1 MNPSGMIFRSLLIL
15 VAALTLMTACGGG
28 ESDSAAPPVENTS
41 PIPKTPIPEESQPT
55 VTLDTEYFGI
65 SDSELAKQKGPGTP
79 HTAVIDDRTI
89 TVSRIYSQMQL
100 DMECE
105 TAFMLNHDDLVS
117 RIVHTFQQPYG
128 TVLMKLQEG
137 LGSQGQLEQNPEYG
151 IEQVFWDINGF
162 RYTITSSTTNAV
174 SITIDKSVS

>member
-15 VAALTLMTACGGG
+15 VAALTLMTACGNG
-28 ESDSAAPPVENTS
+28 ESDSAAPPAENTS
-41 PIPKTPIPEESQPT
+41 PIPEESRPT

-65 SDSELAKQKGPGTP
+65 SDSDLAKLKGPGTP

-151 IEQVFWDINGF
+151 IEQVIWNINGF

-174 SITIDKSVS
+174 SITIDESVS